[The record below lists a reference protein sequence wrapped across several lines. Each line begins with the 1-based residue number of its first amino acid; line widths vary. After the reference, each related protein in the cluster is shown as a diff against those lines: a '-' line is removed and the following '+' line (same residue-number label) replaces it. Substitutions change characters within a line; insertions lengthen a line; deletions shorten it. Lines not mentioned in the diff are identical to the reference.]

1 MAYFFVLSFFVP
13 KGLISFQ
20 RTMLHHAVLITSPLP
35 LFYFLS
41 YHLCF
46 FFVAYQTPDNEQQ
59 VIRGSFYPYFSFT
72 AV

>member
-1 MAYFFVLSFFVP
+1 MAYFSVP

-20 RTMLHHAVLITSPLP
+20 STMLHHAVLITFPLP

-46 FFVAYQTPDNEQQ
+46 FFVAYQTPDNKQQ